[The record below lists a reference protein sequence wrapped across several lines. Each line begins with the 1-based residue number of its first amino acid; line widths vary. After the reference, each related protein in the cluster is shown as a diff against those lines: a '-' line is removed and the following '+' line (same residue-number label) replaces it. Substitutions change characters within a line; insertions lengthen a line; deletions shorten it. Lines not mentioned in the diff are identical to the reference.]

1 MESGARTRFTFTS
14 QHLALLEKE
23 YASSVYPSKVTKAV
37 LSRSIGCTETQ
48 VQNWFSR
55 HRTRDAVESKGEKEK
70 ITMLEKLQKQEIR
83 NASDPLDINTARI
96 IASSSPQAKSGS
108 PDASS
113 GTRAATPPRDKERTS
128 TSSERPNALSN
139 AVSSKPSR
147 DRESENGKSGS
158 MNVSLISGPLK
169 TEREKGRAVDRFGPY
184 DEPAMKLPKF
194 KKGKPTPPMDIV
206 KERQMGF
213 FKELTT
219 SPTTATTTSAPSSTP
234 PTQAASPTELI
245 TLEQT
250 SATQVQEGNL
260 LEKTPSS
267 LSALL
272 AEPTLP
278 SPTEEQTTTSQ
289 QSTQPTSGEINEN
302 STMTD
307 LDIAASMTQ
316 TVTTTFPTDAQE
328 SEVLLKPSSKP
339 KKTVRFND
347 NELVS
352 IRYIEPRPLPGE
364 EEVLSD
370 DEEFDSS
377 MDQSG
382 VDNHHNYQSA
392 FEKAPPAFYMPKVI
406 MDALVRGDLWRVP
419 PLLKLD
425 PTNNPERGSKS
436 VEKDIQEQREL
447 ETLSENYLHDS
458 FIPPSPA
465 EPDPE
470 PLTENS
476 ATPVPPKMIA
486 LFEPTRD
493 PSAVLLNSLTLLQQ
507 IANNNNKAINTAPAP
522 QPQPQ
527 PTAQSSLLAQV
538 SGYIQQHQQQQQ
550 QTQYQVQAASAATPL
565 SAMYNLAALVQ
576 QTQYQQPYQQPYQQT
591 YQQPYQQSSYQQ
603 QYQQQYLQQD
613 QTQQQQSIYTAYQ
626 QAYQTQQQNQQQSHQ
641 QPNVSSS
648 SYGYYYQGNMPGPT

>member
-1 MESGARTRFTFTS
+1 
-14 QHLALLEKE
+14 
-23 YASSVYPSKVTKAV
+23 
-37 LSRSIGCTETQ
+37 
-48 VQNWFSR
+48 
-55 HRTRDAVESKGEKEK
+55 
-70 ITMLEKLQKQEIR
+70 MLEKLQRQEIR

-96 IASSSPQAKSGS
+96 IASNSPQAKSGS
-108 PDASS
+108 PEVSS
-113 GTRAATPPRDKERTS
+113 GTGAVTSPRDKEKAN
-128 TSSERPNALSN
+128 TSSERPIILSSI
-139 AVSSKPSR
+139 VYSKPSR
-147 DRESENGKSGS
+147 DRESENGRSGS
-158 MNVSLISGPLK
+158 MNTSPITGPIR

-194 KKGKPTPPMDIV
+194 KKGKPTPPMNMV

-219 SPTTATTTSAPSSTP
+219 SPTTAAATTVPSSTP
-234 PTQAASPTELI
+234 PTQVASPTEPI
-245 TLEQT
+245 TMEYT
-250 SATQVQEGNL
+250 PTIQVQEGTL
-260 LEKTPSS
+260 LEKAPSS
-267 LSALL
+267 LSPPS

-278 SPTEEQTTTSQ
+278 SPIEGQTTIPQ
-289 QSTQPTSGEINEN
+289 QSTQLVSGEINEN
-302 STMTD
+302 STMADHD
-307 LDIAASMTQ
+307 LAAPVTQ
-316 TVTTTFPTDAQE
+316 SVTTTIPTDAQE
-328 SEVLLKPSSKP
+328 SGMLLKPSSKP
-339 KKTVRFND
+339 KKSVRFND

-364 EEVLSD
+364 EEEFSD
-370 DEEFDSS
+370 DEEFDFG

-382 VDNHHNYQSA
+382 MYGHHDYQGA
-392 FEKAPPAFYMPKVI
+392 FERGSPAFYMPKVV

-419 PLLKLD
+419 PLLQLD

-436 VEKDIQEQREL
+436 VEKDTQEQREL

-458 FIPPSPA
+458 FIPPSPT

-470 PLTENS
+470 PLTGNS

-507 IANNNNKAINTAPAP
+507 IANNNNKAVNTAPAP

-550 QTQYQVQAASAATPL
+550 QQQQQTQYQVQAASSATPL
-565 SAMYNLAALVQ
+565 SSMYNLASLVQ
-576 QTQYQQPYQQPYQQT
+576 QTQYQQPYQQPYQQ
-591 YQQPYQQSSYQQ
+591 SSYPQ
-603 QYQQQYLQQD
+603 QYQQQYPQQD
-613 QTQQQQSIYTAYQ
+613 QSQQQQSIYTAYQ
-626 QAYQTQQQNQQQSHQ
+626 QAYQTQQQNQQHSHQ

-648 SYGYYYQGNMPGPT
+648 SYGYYYQGNTPGSA